1 MTSAVM
7 DSIVRFFTD
16 RFSSKTTLAVG
27 LNLLVIGAVVVVRY
41 MTAMSL
47 PRPTLSLPRAADFSL
62 ANWFAD
68 RLADLVSIILEA
80 IKHLN

>member
-1 MTSAVM
+1 M
-7 DSIVRFFTD
+7 DSITRFFTD
-16 RFSSKTTLAVG
+16 RFSSKTTLTVG
-27 LNLLVIGAVVVVRY
+27 LNLLVIGAVLVVRY
-41 MTAMSL
+41 MTNMSL

-68 RLADLVSIILEA
+68 RLADLISLILDV